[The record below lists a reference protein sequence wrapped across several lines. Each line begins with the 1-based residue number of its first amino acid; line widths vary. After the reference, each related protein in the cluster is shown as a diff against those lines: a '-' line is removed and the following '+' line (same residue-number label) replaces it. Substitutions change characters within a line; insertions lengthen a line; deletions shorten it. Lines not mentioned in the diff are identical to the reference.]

1 MKRKIIYCLYILPLV
16 MMVFTLSSC
25 SDDDD
30 DFGGAAISNS
40 YVGNWF
46 LDWSST
52 EKKMWVEM
60 DFDASGNFKYYNI
73 MSSLKEGLNLREK
86 IESTYSKD
94 GNTLVCRFDWS
105 STGTSSTERFNIT
118 YVDKYTLVL
127 TYDQTGSEETYSRI
141 VDEYYIKVGESTQ
154 FEFNDSE
161 FANANYSTTDER
173 IAKVDDNGNI
183 TAVRHGI
190 TYITARTGVGAVTI
204 KVNVIDVDQP
214 YTEYGEDLS
223 LTKQQ
228 VIEKYGD
235 NYMED
240 KVNNRLIYYM
250 GDMDTHSVN
259 FTFTSHDK
267 VKIIMV
273 SLWEPSYV
281 SGMAKFFESK
291 YQRVGQEDDDFNL
304 FYNEDDKCRYHLYTD
319 LGTSVNGYERILPDF
334 EKYDDLTS
342 SGSADELAAEFGY
355 TITEEDGGHCFIS
368 IEDGDMYDFAMIGYD
383 EDTREIAY
391 VSYVLK
397 EGYTVEQVTEMVKEF
412 YPFYMEGL
420 GYCASEYWWTL
431 SPIVFV
437 EVEEDEDLGVITLT
451 YTKL

>member
-183 TAVRHGI
+183 TAVRHGT
-190 TYITARTGVGAVTI
+190 TYITARSEVGAVTI

-228 VIEKYGD
+228 IIEKYGND
-235 NYMED
+235 YFESKETNHL
-240 KVNNRLIYYM
+240 VYYI
-250 GDMDTHSVN
+250 GDMDTEEVT
-259 FTFTSHDK
+259 FAFTSHNK
-267 VKIIMV
+267 VKTIRV

-291 YQRVGQEDDDFNL
+291 YQRVGQEKDGFNL
-304 FYNEDDKCRYHLYTD
+304 FYNADDKCRYYIYTD
-319 LGTSVNGYERILPDF
+319 LGYSVNGYERILPDF
-334 EKYDDLTS
+334 EKYDDLS
-342 SGSADELAAEFGY
+342 VSGSADELAAEFGY

-368 IEDGDMYDFAMIGYD
+368 VEDVDMYDFAMIGYD

-391 VSYVLK
+391 VSYVLQ
-397 EGYTVEQVTEMVKEF
+397 EGYTVEQVTEMVKGF
-412 YPFYMEGL
+412 
-420 GYCASEYWWTL
+420 
-431 SPIVFV
+431 
-437 EVEEDEDLGVITLT
+437 
-451 YTKL
+451 

>member
-60 DFDASGNFKYYNI
+60 DFDASGNFKYYEI

-86 IESTYSKD
+86 GESTYSKD

-204 KVNVIDVDQP
+204 KVNV
-214 YTEYGEDLS
+214 S
-223 LTKQQ
+223 L
-228 VIEKYGD
+228 
-235 NYMED
+235 N
-240 KVNNRLIYYM
+240 
-250 GDMDTHSVN
+250 SV
-259 FTFTSHDK
+259 TS
-267 VKIIMV
+267 
-273 SLWEPSYV
+273 
-281 SGMAKFFESK
+281 
-291 YQRVGQEDDDFNL
+291 
-304 FYNEDDKCRYHLYTD
+304 
-319 LGTSVNGYERILPDF
+319 
-334 EKYDDLTS
+334 
-342 SGSADELAAEFGY
+342 
-355 TITEEDGGHCFIS
+355 
-368 IEDGDMYDFAMIGYD
+368 
-383 EDTREIAY
+383 
-391 VSYVLK
+391 
-397 EGYTVEQVTEMVKEF
+397 
-412 YPFYMEGL
+412 
-420 GYCASEYWWTL
+420 
-431 SPIVFV
+431 
-437 EVEEDEDLGVITLT
+437 
-451 YTKL
+451 